1 MRTPTGLAKPGLPS
15 PAGGEMGALL
25 PSSLTD
31 AELCERAVQA
41 IWKRLDAHDLVDHEV
56 RDQLADLLEPL
67 AAFPLGGRP
76 QRLIQALR
84 MPDPIGASKLY
95 WLTRRLLTLVP
106 ELQALE
112 HAGEHP
118 PAGDPSLPH

>member
-1 MRTPTGLAKPGLPS
+1 MRTPTGMAKPGLPS
-15 PAGGEMGALL
+15 AGGEMGALL
-25 PSSLTD
+25 PSPSE
-31 AELCERAVQA
+31 AGLCEQAVQA

-56 RDQLADLLEPL
+56 REQLAELLEPL
-67 AAFPLGGRP
+67 AALPLGGKP

-84 MPDPIGASKLY
+84 MPDPIGASQLY

-106 ELQALE
+106 ELQALG

-118 PAGDPSLPH
+118 PGGEPSMPH

>member
-1 MRTPTGLAKPGLPS
+1 
-15 PAGGEMGALL
+15 MGALL

-118 PAGDPSLPH
+118 AAGDSSLPH